1 MGNTI
6 DSRRDAIMNAAME
19 LIAERG
25 FHRSPTSLISK
36 KAGVGNG
43 TIYHYFKN
51 KEVLIEEIFN
61 MIWNRYLSI
70 TALEKQSGKVPLR
83 EQFIRISKTILTFFI
98 QNAHEFRFLEQYF
111 NSPYGLAKVR
121 SEGFNDGDP
130 TQVILRLAKE
140 QQIVKDLPVDLLS
153 LISYAPIPFLARD
166 HVGGFITLDED
177 SIHSIAIACWDAIK
191 I

>member
-6 DSRRDAIMNAAME
+6 DSRRDAILNAAME

-61 MIWNRYLSI
+61 MIWKRYLSI
-70 TALEKQSGKVPLR
+70 TALENQSGKVPLR

-111 NSPYGLAKVR
+111 NSPYGLEKVR

>member
-6 DSRRDAIMNAAME
+6 DSRRDAILNAAME

-61 MIWNRYLSI
+61 MIWKRYLSI
-70 TALEKQSGKVPLR
+70 TALENQSGKVPLR

-111 NSPYGLAKVR
+111 NSPYGLERVR